1 MIANRKEEQ
10 DIMKKKI
17 VPIIIVIVVVVAAF
31 FVYFNFLKP
40 TSQETGDPQMSALED
55 VYYYVPGDYFVTN
68 INDSLALCKTSVAL
82 ALTGKDQS
90 SFLDTNVAVVRNS
103 VIKVLISHTEEELR
117 SSSAID
123 MLEDEMTASLKSAL
137 GIETLQKVYISDFVI
152 Q

>member
-1 MIANRKEEQ
+1 MTNRKEGQ

-17 VPIIIVIVVVVAAF
+17 VPIIIVIVVVVVAF
-31 FVYFNFLKP
+31 FVYVNFFKP
-40 TSQETGDPQMSALED
+40 ESQESEDPQMTTLED

-68 INDSLALCKTSVAL
+68 INESLALCKTSVAL
-82 ALTGKDQS
+82 ALTGEDETE
-90 SFLDTNVAVVRNS
+90 FLDTNVAVVRNS
-103 VIKVLISHTEEELR
+103 VIKVLIGHTEEELR

-123 MLEDEMTASLKSAL
+123 MLENEMTASLKSAL